1 MACSNVHNSP
11 AQAGGKRRRRK
22 SMKKSH
28 KKHHSKS
35 HKKSHKKRARK
46 SHKKRSKRG
55 GSGALAAL
63 KTALVPFL
71 LFKAQKHLQK
81 KKRGKTQ
88 KRRR

>member
-1 MACSNVHNSP
+1 MACSNSHHSQN
-11 AQAGGKRRRRK
+11 GGKRRRRK

-28 KKHHSKS
+28 KKHSKS